1 MGYRTQNLSEVSLP
15 DFKIFETKEFLKQL
29 GKLPL
34 NESTFLRNRLNGY
47 VYPQLRIEP
56 FYGKNI
62 KKLQGYSPDTWRYR
76 IGSFRVFYIVD
87 KKEHIVF
94 ILTIDT
100 RRNAYKK

>member
-1 MGYRTQNLSEVSLP
+1 MAYRTQNLSEVSLP

-34 NESTFLRNRLNGY
+34 NESTFLRNKLNGY
-47 VYPQLRIEP
+47 IYPQLRIEP

-62 KKLQGYSPDTWRYR
+62 KKLRGYSPDTWRYR

-94 ILTIDT
+94 ILTIDA

>member
-34 NESTFLRNRLNGY
+34 NESTFLRNKLNGY
-47 VYPQLRIEP
+47 IYPQLRIEP

-62 KKLQGYSPDTWRYR
+62 KKLRGYSPDTWRYR
-76 IGSFRVFYIVD
+76 IGSFRLFYIVD

-94 ILTIDT
+94 ILTIDA
-100 RRNAYKK
+100 RRNAYKQ

>member
-34 NESTFLRNRLNGY
+34 NESAFLRNKLNGY
-47 VYPQLRIEP
+47 IYPHLRIEP

-62 KKLQGYSPDTWRYR
+62 KKLRGYSPDTWRYR
-76 IGSFRVFYIVD
+76 IGSFRVFYIAD
-87 KKEHIVF
+87 RKEHIVF
-94 ILTIDT
+94 ILTIDA

>member
-29 GKLPL
+29 EKLPL
-34 NESTFLRNRLNGY
+34 NESAFLRNKLNRY
-47 VYPQLRIEP
+47 IYPQLRIEP

-62 KKLQGYSPDTWRYR
+62 KKLRGYSPDTWRYR
-76 IGSFRVFYIVD
+76 IGSFRLFYIVD

-94 ILTIDT
+94 ILTIDA
-100 RRNAYKK
+100 RRNAYKQ

>member
-1 MGYRTQNLSEVSLP
+1 MD

-29 GKLPL
+29 DKLPL
-34 NESTFLRNRLNGY
+34 NESAFLRNKLDGY
-47 VYPQLRIEP
+47 VYPQIRIEP

-62 KKLQGYSPDTWRYR
+62 KKLRVYSPDTWRYR
-76 IGSFRVFYIVD
+76 IGSFRLFYVVE

-100 RRNAYKK
+100 RRNAYKQ

>member
-1 MGYRTQNLSEVSLP
+1 LP
-15 DFKIFETKEFLKQL
+15 DFRIFETKEFLKQL

-34 NESTFLRNRLNGY
+34 NESTFLRNKLNGY
-47 VYPQLRIEP
+47 IYPQLRIEP

-62 KKLQGYSPDTWRYR
+62 KKLRGYSPDTWRYR
-76 IGSFRVFYIVD
+76 ISSFRVFFIVD

-94 ILTIDT
+94 ILTIDA

>member
-1 MGYRTQNLSEVSLP
+1 MP

-34 NESTFLRNRLNGY
+34 NESTFLRNKLNGY
-47 VYPQLRIEP
+47 IYPQLRIEP

-62 KKLQGYSPDTWRYR
+62 KKLRGYSPDTWRYR

-94 ILTIDT
+94 ILTIDA

>member
-1 MGYRTQNLSEVSLP
+1 MP
-15 DFKIFETKEFLKQL
+15 DFKIFETREFLKQL

-34 NESTFLRNRLNGY
+34 NESTFLRNKLNGY
-47 VYPQLRIEP
+47 IYPQLRIEP

-94 ILTIDT
+94 ILTIDA

>member
-1 MGYRTQNLSEVSLP
+1 MGYRTQNLREVSLP
-15 DFKIFETKEFLKQL
+15 DFRIFETKEFLKQL

-34 NESTFLRNRLNGY
+34 NESTFLRNKLNGY
-47 VYPQLRIEP
+47 IYPQLRIEP

-62 KKLQGYSPDTWRYR
+62 KKLRGYSPDTWRYR
-76 IGSFRVFYIVD
+76 ISSFRVFFIVD

-94 ILTIDT
+94 ILTIDA

>member
-1 MGYRTQNLSEVSLP
+1 MAYRTQNLSEVSLP

-34 NESTFLRNRLNGY
+34 NESAFLRNKLNGY
-47 VYPQLRIEP
+47 IYPQLRIEP

-62 KKLQGYSPDTWRYR
+62 KKLRGYSPDTWRYR

-94 ILTIDT
+94 ILTIDA
-100 RRNAYKK
+100 RRNAYSK

>member
-15 DFKIFETKEFLKQL
+15 DVKIFETKEFLKQL

-34 NESTFLRNRLNGY
+34 NESAFLRNKLNGY
-47 VYPQLRIEP
+47 IYPQLRIEP

-62 KKLQGYSPDTWRYR
+62 KKLRGYSPDTWRYR

-94 ILTIDT
+94 ILTIDD